1 MERSIVVSGDLLWDG
16 TDHPPV
22 SDGVVVIRGDQVVE
36 AGPRHRVRVPTGPDV
51 QTLVFSGCTVLPG
64 LIDTHVHLIWPGDGT
79 PAHTFTGNASDT
91 ALLFT
96 ATRNAHAALCAG
108 VTTLRDL
115 GSRGRVVLDL
125 RDAVNAGLIHGPR
138 ILASGPPITISGGH
152 MHYLGGEA
160 DTADEVRRIARSHW
174 RMGADVFKMVLNGGG
189 TPRTHPWI
197 PAYSQPEIE
206 AAVAEA
212 RDHETQLIVHAN
224 SSEAIR
230 RGVMA
235 GVSAVEHCTFLR
247 GPGDVLFDA
256 RLAEEIVHRGVYV
269 GHTLQAGYRSL
280 QRARE
285 QWSELSPS
293 ERVQWDARQRVLD
306 AQMNNCAQ
314 LLNMGALVVPSTDA
328 GWSLNRFG
336 EYWIG
341 MELLV
346 RAGATP
352 LEALTTG
359 TRIAAKA
366 VGLGDKLG
374 TLGPGKIADL
384 AVVGGDPTTTI
395 ADLHNVRAVLRS
407 GRLVAQ
413 DNRLCF

>member
-1 MERSIVVSGDLLWDG
+1 M
-16 TDHPPV
+16 
-22 SDGVVVIRGDQVVE
+22 
-36 AGPRHRVRVPTGPDV
+36 
-51 QTLVFSGCTVLPG
+51 
-64 LIDTHVHLIWPGDGT
+64 
-79 PAHTFTGNASDT
+79 
-91 ALLFT
+91 
-96 ATRNAHAALCAG
+96 
-108 VTTLRDL
+108 TTLQDL

-125 RDAVNAGLIHGPR
+125 RDAVNAGLICGPR

-197 PAYSQPEIE
+197 PAYSQPEID

-269 GHTLQAGYRSL
+269 EHTLQAGYRSL

-285 QWSELSPS
+285 QWSELSLS

-314 LLNMGALVVPSTDA
+314 LLNMGALVVASTDA

-366 VGLGDKLG
+366 VGLADKLG
-374 TLGPGKIADL
+374 TLGQGKSPISPL
-384 AVVGGDPTTTI
+384 
-395 ADLHNVRAVLRS
+395 
-407 GRLVAQ
+407 LVAAARPIISLPESSVSLLMRWQ
-413 DNRLCF
+413 NWWEPCIVTMPGRTGRHYALLAMNFGTLRTARGHSVKSPKPSALNLGSRSIRSTSSRWPEAFRRPEYSRSDR